1 MRRYA
6 STLIFIV
13 ILAVAAGLGLGFQT
27 ISIGNFERGG
37 DTLLGLTLGLDL
49 QGGSHLVYQTALTDP
64 NTGEP
69 LQPTKAQMDALL
81 GTIERRVNSGG
92 LGEPILQLLGEDRL
106 LIQLPGVDDPGR
118 AKRIIG
124 ETARLEFKHRILE
137 VEREIPGVTSDAVVS
152 FQVGTILP
160 GGTLDE
166 AGLPPFRPGDST
178 DPVRL
183 VPEPEPT
190 PTAETTPTADATPAA
205 ETTPTAEGTPTADTT
220 PTAEETPSSDATPT
234 PEVDEST
241 ATPAMVLELEREAGA
256 EFLDLIDRL
265 QLSLFTAPGA
275 VAVYPNFLG
284 IAAEGETDQ
293 PALISTQPLASLGD
307 GTFLPVPAD
316 PLIMHVP
323 DTNKFLINLTYT
335 TASLEDALERFPE
348 DSTLVFT
355 ELVGSVDEDIGLTG
369 EDLARAY
376 PGQHQT
382 SGLPIVNI
390 EFNAEGTR
398 KFGEVTT
405 DIAGT
410 TDLLA
415 IVLDDEELIAPRV
428 NQPITRGIAFIEG
441 RDFTFDR
448 VSEIAL
454 LLEGGRL
461 PVPIT
466 LIQERDIDAILGA
479 DSLAKSVVAGLVG
492 LALVLAFMVTYY
504 RVPGLVAALA
514 LVIYAALLLAV
525 FKLLPVTLTLSG
537 VAAVILSI
545 GMAVDANILIFERMK
560 EELRAGRTLLSA
572 INIGFNRAWPA
583 IRDGNVSTL
592 ITCAILFWFADT
604 LGATIV
610 QGFAITLAIGVLFSM
625 FTAIIVSRTFLRL
638 MAATAVARKLVVF
651 VPGGSSDLPRQ
662 QAGQAQ

>member
-6 STLIFIV
+6 GTLIFIV
-13 ILAVAAGLGLGFQT
+13 LLAVLAGLSLGFQT
-27 ISIGNFERGG
+27 LRVGEFERGG

-69 LQPTKAQMDALL
+69 VQPTSDQMDALL
-81 GTIERRVNSGG
+81 GTIERRVNSAG

-106 LIQLPGVDDPGR
+106 LIQLPGVSDPGR
-118 AKRIIG
+118 AKRLIG

-137 VEREIPGVTSDAVVS
+137 VEQEIPGLTSDEVVS

-160 GGTLDE
+160 AGTLDE

-178 DPVRL
+178 TRIPL
-183 VPEPEPT
+183 VPEPT
-190 PTAETTPTADATPAA
+190 PTAETTPTADATPTSDATPTTDEIPTT
-205 ETTPTAEGTPTADTT
+205 ETTPTVE
-220 PTAEETPSSDATPT
+220 ATPT

-241 ATPAMVLELEREAGA
+241 ATPAMVLELEPAA
-256 EFLDLIDRL
+256 AAAFLALMDRL
-265 QLSLFTAPGA
+265 QLSLFAAPGA
-275 VAVYPNFLG
+275 VATYPNFLG
-284 IAAEGETDQ
+284 IAVDGDTDQ
-293 PALISTQPLASLGD
+293 PALVSTQPLAALGD
-307 GTFLPVPAD
+307 GTFIVIPAD
-316 PLIMHVP
+316 PLVMHVP
-323 DTNKFLINLTYT
+323 DTNKFLIDMRYATP
-335 TASLEDALERFPE
+335 SLEDALERFTE

-355 ELVGSVDEDIGLTG
+355 ELVGAVDEDIGLTG

-376 PGQHQT
+376 AGQHQS

-398 KFGEVTT
+398 KFGEVTS

-410 TDLLA
+410 ADLLA

-428 NQPITRGIAFIEG
+428 NQPITRGVAFIEG

-448 VSEIAL
+448 VKEISL

-479 DSLAKSVVAGLVG
+479 DSLAKSLVAGLVG
-492 LALVLAFMVTYY
+492 LALVLAFMVAYY
-504 RVPGLVAALA
+504 RIPGLLAALA
-514 LVIYAALLLAV
+514 LVIYAALLLTV
-525 FKLLPVTLTLSG
+525 FKMLPVTLTLSG

-610 QGFAITLAIGVLFSM
+610 QGFAITLAIGVLISM

-638 MAATAVARKLVVF
+638 MAATAVGRRLVVF
-651 VPGGSSDLPRQ
+651 VPGGSSDLPRH
-662 QAGQAQ
+662 QAAQAD

>member
-6 STLIFIV
+6 GTLVFIV
-13 ILAVAAGLGLGFQT
+13 ILAVVAGIALGFQT
-27 ISIGNFERGG
+27 IKVRDFERGG

-64 NTGEP
+64 ITGEP
-69 LQPTKAQMDALL
+69 VQPSKDQMDALL
-81 GTIERRVNSGG
+81 GTIERRVNSAG

-106 LIQLPGVDDPGR
+106 LIQLPGVGDPGR
-118 AKRIIG
+118 AKRLIG
-124 ETARLEFKHRILE
+124 ETARLEFKHRVLE
-137 VEREIPGVTSDAVVS
+137 VEQEIPGVTSDAVVS

-160 GGTLDE
+160 GGALDE
-166 AGLPPFRPGDST
+166 AGLPPFRPGDSKE
-178 DPVRL
+178 PIPL
-183 VPEPEPT
+183 VPEPEPAPDAEET
-190 PTAETTPTADATPAA
+190 PAADATPAA
-205 ETTPTAEGTPTADTT
+205 DETPATDATPA
-220 PTAEETPSSDATPT
+220 AEETATPEATPT

-241 ATPAMVLELEREAGA
+241 ATTAMVLELEEAAAA
-256 EFLDLIDRL
+256 EFRALVDRL
-265 QLSLFTAPGA
+265 QLSLIDAQGAPA
-275 VAVYPNFLG
+275 VFPNFLG
-284 IAAEGETDQ
+284 IAVEGRTDQ
-293 PALISTQPLASLGD
+293 PTLVSSQPVARLGD
-307 GTFLPVPAD
+307 GTYLAIPGD

-323 DTNKFLINLTYT
+323 DTGKFLVNLAYS
-335 TASLEDALERFPE
+335 TASLEEAMERFAE
-348 DSTLVFT
+348 GSTLVFT
-355 ELVGSVDEDIGLTG
+355 ELVGKVDEDIGLTG

-376 PGQHQT
+376 AGQHQT
-382 SGLPIVNI
+382 SGLPVVNI

-405 DIAGT
+405 EIAGT
-410 TDLLA
+410 GDLLA

-428 NQPITRGIAFIEG
+428 NQPITRGVAFIEG
-441 RDFTFDR
+441 QDFTFER

-492 LALVLAFMVTYY
+492 LALVLAFMVAYY
-504 RVPGLVAALA
+504 RIPGMVAALA
-514 LVIYAALLLAV
+514 LVIYAAILLAV
-525 FKLLPVTLTLSG
+525 FKMLPVTLTLSG

-610 QGFAITLAIGVLFSM
+610 QGFAITLAIGVLISM

-638 MAATAVARKLVVF
+638 MAATVAARKLAVF

-662 QAGQAQ
+662 QAAQAD